1 VESYFVYGEPR
12 VQDRKLMWESLRRI
26 QLARNAPW
34 VLLGDF
40 NEALWQFEHRSK
52 HKRMEQQMEEF

>member
-1 VESYFVYGEPR
+1 
-12 VQDRKLMWESLRRI
+12 MWESLRRI